1 MTGIQQEH
9 KNLKLLNNGT
19 EQFFQN
25 KSALC
30 GIKRDHN
37 GHWAAFNR
45 EYKPL
50 GNNDPFE
57 HIGQEE
63 FIHTNYGKLSDRFLM
78 DLADDPTAIQMDE
91 NNIITKVFLYDDAT
105 NPSNHL
111 KNETELWERYFNKLR
126 LLSRQKCDSSI

>member
-1 MTGIQQEH
+1 MA
-9 KNLKLLNNGT
+9 LNN
-19 EQFFQN
+19 FFRIN
-25 KSALC
+25 LPY